1 MTISKRGRVPNIIKE
16 AVQEQFIRMGDGG
29 YSTSIKWRKSES
41 VSYFSVYRNL
51 PDEPEPVIYT
61 FAIHG
66 EEIHY
71 TSCDVNTC
79 EATQK
84 VLANSEDAFFNL
96 RFSVTY
102 P

>member
-84 VLANSEDAFFNL
+84 VLVNSEDAFFNL